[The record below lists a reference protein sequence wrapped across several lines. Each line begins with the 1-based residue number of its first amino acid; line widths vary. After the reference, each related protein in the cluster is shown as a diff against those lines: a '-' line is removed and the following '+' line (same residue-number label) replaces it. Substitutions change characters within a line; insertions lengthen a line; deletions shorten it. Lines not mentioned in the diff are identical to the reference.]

1 MGYRWHV
8 GNGRR
13 IRFWENCWFCSCSL
27 AIQYWNLYSI
37 VNEQRKLISEI
48 WDGKNLRFTFRRT
61 VTQQIMGQWYEL
73 LEIAS
78 SIRLG
83 EEEDAII
90 WLYNSSG
97 VYSVQSMYA
106 IMNNRGIS

>member
-1 MGYRWHV
+1 
-8 GNGRR
+8 
-13 IRFWENCWFCSCSL
+13 
-27 AIQYWNLYSI
+27 
-37 VNEQRKLISEI
+37 
-48 WDGKNLRFTFRRT
+48 
-61 VTQQIMGQWYEL
+61 VTQQIMAQWYEL